1 MLSYSY
7 IYTLN
12 AWLLLNPWW
21 LCFDWSMG
29 CVQLVESLADPR
41 LMSVVAFWV
50 TVGALGIYVL
60 LGKPTEFKRLTV
72 VFCTLTVP
80 VYVQLWCSSDGKLGG
95 AWEKGHV

>member
-1 MLSYSY
+1 
-7 IYTLN
+7 
-12 AWLLLNPWW
+12 
-21 LCFDWSMG
+21 MG